1 MAKSLYIGNLQ
12 WATTDEELKDFFSP
26 IGQVLSATVIRDKE
40 SGRSRGYGF
49 VEMENA
55 DKALEELNGKELRG
69 RSLKINYS
77 REKS

>member
-12 WATTDEELKDFFSP
+12 WNTSDEELKDFFSP
-26 IGQVLSATVIRDKE
+26 IGEVLSATVIRDKE

-55 DKALEELNGKELRG
+55 DKALEQLNGKELRG
-69 RSLKINYS
+69 RSLKINHS
-77 REKS
+77 REKT

>member
-12 WATTDEELKDFFSP
+12 WETSDEELKDFFSP
-26 IGQVLSATVIRDKE
+26 IGEVTSATVIRDKE
-40 SGRSRGYGF
+40 TGRSRGYGF

-55 DKALEELNGKELRG
+55 DKAIEELNGKELRG

-77 REKS
+77 RDKS